1 MLKDQKLIAEAYKKI
16 SVNEQAQNAVPY
28 TGPYEYVLWLADLD
42 GFLERLRQATNR
54 GMEFKTAHCALKQD
68 FDKTHVGSDIDAEGN
83 TKVYVFPKATDY
95 TQVALIPTQYIG

>member
-1 MLKDQKLIAEAYKKI
+1 MNKDQKLIAEAYNKVTI
-16 SVNEQAQNAVPY
+16 NEQAQNAVPY

-68 FDKTHVGSDIDAEGN
+68 LEEMGMPVTDAD
-83 TKVYVFPKATDY
+83 VYVFPKATDF
-95 TQVALIPTQYIG
+95 TQVALIPTQYMG